1 MYRQVQAR
9 VGVVT
14 VRRIAGVALRLL
26 QRGGPQQV
34 TMRRVARAVG
44 ITPMAIYHYFPNREA
59 LLKAITDREFQ
70 KLLDFIER
78 RWAASTPETRIV
90 EVMMGY
96 LDYAFS
102 RPRLFDY
109 VFSRPRMDARR
120 FPSDFEE
127 RRSPTLNRVVDA
139 VAEGMEA
146 GRLKKDDI
154 WEVALALW
162 AHAHGYVALYRA
174 GRFALPEEEFQ
185 SLFRRSME
193 KFLNGLKEQ
202 LVERVTA

>member
-1 MYRQVQAR
+1 MA
-9 VGVVT
+9 T
-14 VRRIAGVALRLL
+14 VRRIACVALRLL
-26 QRGGPQQV
+26 ERGGPQRV

-44 ITPMAIYHYFPNREA
+44 ITPMAIYHHFPNREA
-59 LLKAITDREFQ
+59 LLKAITDQEFQ
-70 KLLDFIER
+70 KLLGFIEQ

-102 RPRLFDY
+102 QPRVFDY

-127 RRSPTLNRVVDA
+127 RRSPTLNRVADA
-139 VAEGMEA
+139 VDEGMKA
-146 GRLKKDDI
+146 GRLRKDDI

-174 GRFALPEEEFQ
+174 GRFALSEEEFQ

-193 KFLNGLKEQ
+193 KFLNGLKSEAS
-202 LVERVTA
+202 RTA

>member
-1 MYRQVQAR
+1 M
-9 VGVVT
+9 
-14 VRRIAGVALRLL
+14 VRRISSVALRLHEC
-26 QRGGPQQV
+26 GGPQRV

-44 ITPMAIYHYFPNREA
+44 ITPMAIYHYFSNREA
-59 LLKAITDREFQ
+59 LLKAITDQEFQ
-70 KLLDFIER
+70 KLLGFIEQ
-78 RWAASTPETRIV
+78 RWSASTPETRIV

-102 RPRLFDY
+102 QPRVFDY

-127 RRSPTLNRVVDA
+127 RRSPTLNRVADA
-139 VAEGMEA
+139 VDEGMKTGSLRE
-146 GRLKKDDI
+146 DNI

-174 GRFALPEEEFQ
+174 GRFALSEEEFQ

-193 KFLNGLKEQ
+193 KFMNGLKSEGN
-202 LVERVTA
+202 RPT

>member
-1 MYRQVQAR
+1 M
-9 VGVVT
+9 
-14 VRRIAGVALRLL
+14 RRIAGAALRLL
-26 QRGGPQQV
+26 ENRGPQRV

-44 ITPMAIYHYFPNREA
+44 ITPMAIYHHFPNREA
-59 LLKAITDREFQ
+59 LLKAVTDQEFQ
-70 KLLDFIER
+70 KLLGFIEK
-78 RWAASTPETRIV
+78 RWAASTPQNRIV

-96 LDYAFS
+96 LDYAFAQ
-102 RPRLFDY
+102 PRVFDY

-120 FPSDFEE
+120 FPNDFQE
-127 RRSPTLNRVVDA
+127 RRSPTLNRVANAVDEA
-139 VAEGMEA
+139 MKA

-174 GRFALPEEEFQ
+174 GRFALSEEEFR

-193 KFLNGLKEQ
+193 KFLNGLNVDSNRWE
-202 LVERVTA
+202 EST